1 VFVKPISDDKDSI
14 ILEMRNITKKF
25 PKVLAND
32 RINFDLR
39 VGEIHSILGENG
51 AGKTTLMNILC
62 GLYQK
67 DAGEIFVEGRL
78 VSIKSPRDALDLG
91 IGMVHQISTLVSGL
105 SVMENIMLGSKS
117 SNVFFLEKRQC
128 VKKMHRLINKFS
140 LDVDLKTNLEQLSLG
155 EKQKVELLRALYRG
169 TRVLILDE
177 PTSVLTPLEKKA
189 LLRTL
194 TEMINSG
201 DISAIVFITH
211 KLPDV
216 MSVSDRVTILRRG
229 KVVDVLQTK
238 DTNTQQLAQKMVG
251 RDVLFD
257 IKKGVADKGDKIL
270 EVRDL
275 HVLSEDGMPTL
286 EGVSLTINKGEIL
299 GLAGVS
305 GNGQKEL
312 VAVIMGLQRADAGK
326 ILIKGQD
333 TTNWSPRKIRA
344 LGVGYIPEDRVNDGI
359 LPDQSV
365 VENLILGVHK
375 EPPFAYA
382 GFLPSDKKW
391 FLNHNAVNE
400 YAKMLISEYEVDTP
414 DLNQLARKLS
424 GGNIQ
429 RLILARELSRRPD
442 LLLAD
447 KPTSG
452 LDIGAQERIRRRLVN
467 EKEHGKAI
475 LLISEDLDE
484 IILMSDRIAVM
495 YEGKLVGVSSANGVT
510 KETIG
515 AMMTGEREK

>member
-1 VFVKPISDDKDSI
+1 
-14 ILEMRNITKKF
+14 MRNITKRF

-32 RINFDLR
+32 HINFDLR

-67 DAGEIFVEGRL
+67 DTGEIFVEGRL
-78 VSIKSPRDALDLG
+78 VFINSPRDALDLG
-91 IGMVHQISTLVSGL
+91 IGMVHQASTLVSGL

-117 SNVFFLEKRQC
+117 SKIFFLEKKQC
-128 VKKMHRLINKFS
+128 AKKIHHLINKFS
-140 LDVDLKTNLEQLSLG
+140 LDIDIKTNTEQLSMG
-155 EKQKVELLRALYRG
+155 EKQKVELLRALYRD
-169 TRVLILDE
+169 TRILILDE
-177 PTSVLTPLEKKA
+177 PTSVLTPLEKND
-189 LLRTL
+189 LLRAL
-194 TEMINSG
+194 KEMITSG

-229 KVVDVLQTK
+229 KVVDVLHTK
-238 DTNTQQLAQKMVG
+238 DTDTQQLAQKMVG
-251 RDVLFD
+251 QDVLFD
-257 IKKGVADKGDKIL
+257 IKKGVTEKGETIL

-275 HVLSEDGMPTL
+275 HVLSEKGKPVLD
-286 EGVSLTINKGEIL
+286 GVSLTINQGEIL

-312 VAVIMGLQRADAGK
+312 VAVLMGLQRADTGK
-326 ILIKGQD
+326 ILVKGQD
-333 TTNWSPRKIRA
+333 TTHWPPRKIRD
-344 LGVGYIPEDRVNDGI
+344 LGVGYIPEDRVTDGI
-359 LPDQSV
+359 LPDRSV
-365 VENLILGVHK
+365 VENLILGVHSQ
-375 EPPFAYA
+375 PPFAYA
-382 GFLPSDKKW
+382 WFLPSDKTW
-391 FLNHNAVNE
+391 FLNHTAANE
-400 YAKMLISEYEVDTP
+400 YAKRLVSEYEVETP

-442 LLLAD
+442 LLVAD

-452 LDIGAQERIRRRLVN
+452 LDIGAQERIRRRLMN

-475 LLISEDLDE
+475 LFISEDLDE

-495 YEGKLVGVSSANGVT
+495 YEGKIVGVSSANGVT
-510 KETIG
+510 KEIIG
-515 AMMTGEREK
+515 AMMMGEREK

>member
-1 VFVKPISDDKDSI
+1 MRPISDDKDRI
-14 ILEMRNITKKF
+14 ILEMRNITKRF

-32 RINFDLR
+32 RVSFDLR

-67 DAGEIFVEGRL
+67 DSGEIFIEGRL

-128 VKKMHRLINKFS
+128 AKEIHRLINQFS
-140 LDVDLKTNLEQLSLG
+140 LDVDLQTNLAQLSMG

-169 TRVLILDE
+169 TRILILDE

-189 LLRTL
+189 LFRTL
-194 TEMINSG
+194 TEMISCG

-229 KVVDVLQTK
+229 KVVAVLHTK
-238 DTNTQQLAQKMVG
+238 DTNMKQLAQKMVG

-257 IKKGVADKGDKIL
+257 VQKGVIEKGEPIL
-270 EVRDL
+270 EVSDL
-275 HVLSEDGMPTL
+275 QVLSQKGLPALD
-286 EGVSLTINKGEIL
+286 GVSLTINKGEIL

-312 VAVIMGLQRADAGK
+312 VEVIMGLRRVDAGN
-326 ILIKGQD
+326 ILINGQD
-333 TTNWSPRKIRA
+333 TTRWSPRKIRA

-365 VENLILGVHK
+365 VENLILGVHSQ
-375 EPPFAYA
+375 PPFAYA
-382 GFLPSDKKW
+382 WFLPSDKKW
-391 FLNHNAVNE
+391 FLKHTAVNE
-400 YAKMLISEYEVDTP
+400 YAKKLVSEYDVETP
-414 DLNQLARKLS
+414 DLTQLAGKLS

-442 LLLAD
+442 LLVAD
-447 KPTSG
+447 KPTAG
-452 LDIGAQERIRRRLVN
+452 LDVGAQERIRRRLLN
-467 EKEHGKAI
+467 EKEQGKAI

-495 YEGKLVGVSSANGVT
+495 YEGKIVGVSSASSVT

-515 AMMTGEREK
+515 AMMTGERET